1 MRGRPRG
8 MEQVALDFRTAEDA
22 NLLQLLRRLH
32 PFGGDPHTEASRQ
45 INGGADDGASLA
57 LIRQTQDETA
67 IDLDSMER
75 ETQQISERRITG
87 TKVVHRKMHAEFMQ
101 AF

>member
-57 LIRQTQDETA
+57 LIPRPKMKLRSILIRWNGKLNRYPSDE
-67 IDLDSMER
+67 
-75 ETQQISERRITG
+75 
-87 TKVVHRKMHAEFMQ
+87 
-101 AF
+101 